1 MRIALLLATLLA
13 LAGTSHA
20 ESATDRARKHYQ
32 SGKELF
38 EAGNREQALV
48 HFELAHKEAPADLN
62 VFMMAQ
68 CEYHLGRL
76 KQARQ
81 HYEAFLEKVKTGME
95 AELARLRIE
104 AINAR
109 KGRIQIESFPDEV
122 EVRIDGDHGTQAG
135 QGPNDFEV
143 PRGRYRVT
151 ISKPKYMSE
160 TREITVEAGE
170 TKTQF
175 FRLEPIPARLTVRT
189 RPRNAILYVRGNRT
203 RNPYAQQI
211 DPGEYE
217 IYAEA
222 TDYEARREVIT
233 LAPGEQKTI
242 DFALT
247 YVQRSGR
254 AELIGFWTAAGA
266 IGGGTAVASR
276 LDRKANPS
284 SATLI
289 SAGVL
294 AGGAA
299 GAVIST
305 ALHGQPGYIRDNL
318 ALFRIGAMWIGATE
332 GAALALAL
340 EPDARKLSSA
350 WVGGAVGVGVGAAV
364 GTLLDHRAPNYGRVA
379 IIHSGAL
386 LGALAGSLAAPAL
399 ELQNPVS
406 KTPIAVLGGLNLG
419 LLGGLALAYLP
430 DQREYGPTWKRVVL
444 VDLAVAAGA
453 VAGYLTER
461 CSRGTGTD
469 RCSGEPDK
477 KTARYA
483 LIGGAAGLGLGWW
496 LTRDYDRDN
505 ESPSETTVGFLPL
518 PTVLAVPRAD
528 GTMGAV
534 PGLAAQGLF

>member
-1 MRIALLLATLLA
+1 MRIVVLLATLLA
-13 LAGTSHA
+13 LAGTSYA
-20 ESATDRARKHYQ
+20 QNATDRARKHYLA
-32 SGKELF
+32 GKELF

-48 HFELAHKEAPADLN
+48 HFELAHREAPADLN

-68 CEYHLGRL
+68 CQYHLGRL
-76 KQARQ
+76 KQARA
-81 HYEAFLEKVKTGME
+81 HYEAFLEKVKTGEE
-95 AELARLRIE
+95 AERARVRIE

-109 KGRIQIESFPDEV
+109 KARIQIESVPDEV
-122 EVRIDGDHGTQAG
+122 EVRIDGDQGTEAG
-135 QGPNDFEV
+135 QGPNEFEV

-151 ISKPKYMSE
+151 VSKPKYMSE
-160 TREITVEAGE
+160 TREITVDAGE

-189 RPRNAILYVRGNRT
+189 RPKNATLYVRGNRT
-203 RNPYAQQI
+203 RNPYVQQV
-211 DPGEYE
+211 DSGEYE

-242 DFALT
+242 DFGLT

-299 GAVIST
+299 GGMIST
-305 ALHGQPGYIRDNL
+305 TLYGQPGYIRDNL
-318 ALFRIGAMWIGATE
+318 ALFRIGAMWMGATE
-332 GAALALAL
+332 GAALALAI

-350 WVGGAVGVGVGAAV
+350 WVGGALGLGAGVAV

-386 LGALAGSLAAPAL
+386 LGALAGTLAAPAL
-399 ELQNPVS
+399 ELRDPVA
-406 KTPIAVLGGLNLG
+406 KTPVAVLGGLNVG
-419 LLGGLALAYLP
+419 LVGGLALAYLP
-430 DQREYGPTWKRVVL
+430 DQRAYGPSWKRVIL

-453 VAGYLTER
+453 VAGYLAER

-469 RCSGEPDK
+469 RCSGEPNK

-483 LIGGAAGLGLGWW
+483 LIGGAAGLGVGWW

-505 ESPSETTVGFLPL
+505 DSPSETTLSFLPL
-518 PTVLAVPRAD
+518 PTVLPVSRAN
-528 GTMGAV
+528 GTTAAV
-534 PGLAAQGLF
+534 PGLAAQGQF